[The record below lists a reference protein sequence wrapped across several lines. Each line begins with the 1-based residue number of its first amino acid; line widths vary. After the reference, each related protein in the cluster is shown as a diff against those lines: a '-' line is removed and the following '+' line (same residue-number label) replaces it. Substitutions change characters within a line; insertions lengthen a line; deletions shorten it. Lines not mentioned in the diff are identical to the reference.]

1 MSPLNI
7 TQPLGS
13 IRYIRSIMA
22 TIFGDVQYTQNGTV
36 TIPSGIPSVTV
47 CSPKKKVSWM
57 RITSCQSMNSICQ
70 LPISPIW
77 RIPIKGYQLTYQ
89 TAEHL
94 AELAC
99 SSHNFLHLGIYIYIY
114 MISDI
119 CIISCLTWFLQLF
132 LCHRYRQ
139 NMPKQYHHLSPT
151 STPSTAPRR
160 WLSAPPGRLG
170 SMPGRQCSPPGR
182 CCAACDSPMFRLS
195 QQVLKTCLFCFWKIK
210 RQGNKSGLWDRLDWI
225 WFIYI
230 YIYPRFGSFRWVW

>member
-89 TAEHL
+89 TAEQNNITIFRPHRPRRPRL
-94 AELAC
+94 DDGFPHRLGVLDWCQVGSAVHQDAAAQHAIHDVSPVTA
-99 SSHNFLHLGIYIYIY
+99 SSENMFV
-114 MISDI
+114 
-119 CIISCLTWFLQLF
+119 LF
-132 LCHRYRQ
+132 LENQ
-139 NMPKQYHHLSPT
+139 TSGKQ
-151 STPSTAPRR
+151 
-160 WLSAPPGRLG
+160 
-170 SMPGRQCSPPGR
+170 
-182 CCAACDSPMFRLS
+182 
-195 QQVLKTCLFCFWKIK
+195 I
-210 RQGNKSGLWDRLDWI
+210 
-225 WFIYI
+225 
-230 YIYPRFGSFRWVW
+230 RFVG

>member
-114 MISDI
+114 DIWYMYYFMFNMI
-119 CIISCLTWFLQLF
+119 LQLF

-182 CCAACDSPMFRLS
+182 CCAACDSRCFACHS
-195 QQVLKTCLFCFWKIK
+195 KFWKHVCFVF
-210 RQGNKSGLWDRLDWI
+210 GKSNVRETNQVCGIDMIGYGL
-225 WFIYI
+225 YI
-230 YIYPRFGSFRWVW
+230 YIPVSDHFGGFDS